1 MLNAL
6 LVSMGEDVGEL
17 VKLISVWIREY
28 MKNLQSALSK
38 MDPDT
43 LVKLTGEVPDFVIE
57 AADNTVE
64 DLCREEEREDV
75 HAAASPCPIAQM
87 FASMIK
93 GSGSKEEYAANFEG
107 RNKAQVRINA
117 PKAEAIA
124 EFFTALS
131 QNIESAAT
139 TRMTTT
145 PATPE
150 PLSSTA
156 DNALLEMY
164 RAKKGAVAWLAGVVS
179 GWLGG
184 SQEEK
189 EEDAGPASCR
199 ISVTDDHCI
208 NLADGR
214 VGEFLAEA

>member
-1 MLNAL
+1 MVNAL
-6 LVSMGEDVGEL
+6 LVSVGEDVGEL
-17 VKLISVWIREY
+17 VKSISVWIREY
-28 MKNLQSALSK
+28 MNHLQSALAK

-43 LVKLTGEVPDFVIE
+43 LVKLTGEVPGFIIE

-64 DLCREEEREDV
+64 DLCREEEREDDL
-75 HAAASPCPIAQM
+75 AAASPCPIAQM

-93 GSGSKEEYAANFEG
+93 GNSSKAEYAKFEG

-139 TRMTTT
+139 TRLTTT

-150 PLSSTA
+150 PFTSTA

-164 RAKKGAVAWLAGVVS
+164 RAKKDALAWLSGMVS
-179 GWLGG
+179 GWFGG
-184 SQEEK
+184 SEE
-189 EEDAGPASCR
+189 EEQAGPASCR
-199 ISVTDDHCI
+199 ISVADDHCI

-214 VGEFLAEA
+214 VGEFLR